1 MLRTRLLSTSTFRLT
16 LLYLGVFSLSAVALL
31 MGVYLLS
38 VRFMERQTLETIAS
52 EVADLRDEASQ
63 HGILALGQTIAQR
76 AASEPDRHSIYLLTD
91 PSGKN
96 RLAGNLEGLPQDP
109 ITTDDIW
116 RFSVEVRG
124 RGASRGPQRDN
135 EAEEPHQAI
144 ATLVQLRGGLL
155 LLVGRDIEDKVHT
168 QRLLRLA
175 ISLGGCAMLVL
186 GLIGGYV
193 LSRWMLHRLD
203 VVNRTT
209 AQIMAG
215 DLGRRIRV
223 RGVDDEF
230 DELGRNLNAMLER
243 IERLLTGMRQVT
255 DDIAHDLRTPLN
267 RLRSRIEVALMG
279 ELANA
284 ETRELLEAT
293 LRDAD
298 GLIETFNALLNIA
311 RAETGALRS
320 EYERFDL
327 TEVARDL
334 FEMYEPL
341 AEEKG
346 ITLTMDAQGP
356 VMVEG
361 HRQLIAQAI
370 ANLTDNAVK
379 YTPEGGHVAVRT
391 RAQPTPSITVADDGP
406 GIPAPERERAKDR
419 FVRLDATRSTPGSG
433 LGLSL
438 VDAVATLHEAK
449 FELGD
454 NAPGLAARLAFRPA
468 FAALGDPS
476 LLAEPTLHPGM
487 TTAEL

>member
-31 MGVYLLS
+31 MGVYFLS
-38 VRFMERQTLETIAS
+38 ARFMERQTLETIAGD
-52 EVADLRDEASQ
+52 VADLRDEASQ

-91 PSGKN
+91 PSGSN
-96 RLAGNLEGLPQDP
+96 RLAGNLERLPQDP
-109 ITTDDIW
+109 VITDDIW
-116 RFSVEVRG
+116 RFSVEVRK
-124 RGASRGPQRDN
+124 RGPNRGD

-144 ATLVQLRGGLL
+144 AKLVSLRGGLL

-215 DLGRRIRV
+215 DLARRIKV

-279 ELANA
+279 ELESG

-293 LRDAD
+293 LHDAD

-320 EYERFDL
+320 DYERFDL
-327 TEVARDL
+327 TEVGRDL

-346 ITLTMDAQGP
+346 ITLTMDAHGP

-361 HRQLIAQAI
+361 HRQLVAQAI

-379 YTPEGGHVAVRT
+379 YTPAPGHVVVRT
-391 RAQPTPSITVADDGP
+391 SAQPTPSISVEDDGP
-406 GIPAPERERAKDR
+406 GIPAEERERAKDR

-438 VDAVATLHEAK
+438 VDAVATLHEAR

-454 NAPGLAARLAFRPA
+454 NAPGLKARLAFK
-468 FAALGDPS
+468 AALASAGGES
-476 LLAEPTLHPGM
+476 LLAEPAPLSGM
-487 TTAEL
+487 TAAGS

>member
-38 VRFMERQTLETIAS
+38 VRFMERQTLEAIAG
-52 EVADLRDEASQ
+52 EVYDLRDEVAQ
-63 HGILALGQTIAQR
+63 YGLLALGQTIAQR
-76 AASEPDRHSIYLLTD
+76 AASEPDRHSIYFLGD
-91 PSGKN
+91 PQRH
-96 RLAGNLEGLPQDP
+96 RLAGNLERLPPDP
-109 ITTDDIW
+109 VISDDTW
-116 RFSVEVRG
+116 RFTVDVRVHG
-124 RGASRGPQRDN
+124 SQAR
-135 EAEEPHQAI
+135 EPHQAI
-144 ATLVQLRGGLL
+144 AKVVPLRGGLL

-175 ISLGGCAMLVL
+175 ISLGGCGMLVL

-215 DLGRRIRV
+215 DLGRRIKV
-223 RGVDDEF
+223 RDVDDEF
-230 DELGRNLNAMLER
+230 DELARNLNAMLER

-279 ELANA
+279 EP
-284 ETRELLEAT
+284 ETFEARELLEAT

-320 EYERFDL
+320 DYERFDL

-346 ITLTMDAQGP
+346 IVLRLDEEGP
-356 VMVEG
+356 VLVDG
-361 HRQLIAQAI
+361 HRQLVAQAV

-379 YTPEGGHVAVRT
+379 YTPEGGHVMVRT
-391 RAQPTPSITVADDGP
+391 GAQPGPRISVADDGP
-406 GIPAPERERAKDR
+406 GIPAAERERAKDR

-438 VDAVATLHEAK
+438 VDAVATLHEAS
-449 FELGD
+449 FELDD
-454 NAPGLAARLAFRPA
+454 NAPGLVARLVFKPVR
-468 FAALGDPS
+468 AAVPDPS
-476 LLAEPTLHPGM
+476 LLVSPTMLPGM
-487 TTAEL
+487 PATSP